1 VKFQEVVVQGGD
13 IRNPE
18 KRERGGA
25 SGGGG
30 QVERLYCLRMTEKI
44 LAILAHFIITVI
56 SSTGYLG
63 VALLMGIESACI
75 PLPSEIIMPF
85 SGYLVYSGRFQLV
98 WVATAGAIGCNL
110 GSAVAYWI
118 GAHGGRPLVERFGRY
133 VLLSRHDL
141 DRTTNFFLKHGSIT
155 VFLARLLPVVR
166 TFIALPAGIAKM
178 PLLRFHIYTFLGS
191 WPWCFALAYVGMR
204 LGRSW
209 ETDPRF
215 KAVFHRFH
223 LGVEAVLLVAII
235 WFVWSHWKQR
245 RAETASAI

>member
-1 VKFQEVVVQGGD
+1 
-13 IRNPE
+13 
-18 KRERGGA
+18 
-25 SGGGG
+25 
-30 QVERLYCLRMTEKI
+30 MTEKI
-44 LAILAHFIITVI
+44 LAVLASFIIAVI
-56 SSTGYLG
+56 SATGYLG
-63 VALLMGIESACI
+63 IALLMGIESACI

-85 SGYLVYSGRFQLV
+85 SGYLVYSGRFHLL

-118 GAHGGRPLVERFGRY
+118 GAHGGRPMVERFGKY

-141 DRTTNFFLKHGSIT
+141 DRTTHFFLKYGSIT

-191 WPWCFALAYVGMR
+191 WPWCFVLAYVGMR

-215 KAVFHRFH
+215 KEVFHRFH
-223 LGVEAVLLVAII
+223 LGVEAVLLAAIV

-245 RAETASAI
+245 TAAA

>member
-1 VKFQEVVVQGGD
+1 MYSFANSMVTKQ
-13 IRNPE
+13 R
-18 KRERGGA
+18 A
-25 SGGGG
+25 SGSFAG
-30 QVERLYCLRMTEKI
+30 VTLYFQRMTEKI
-44 LAILAHFIITVI
+44 LAVLANFIIAVI
-56 SSTGYLG
+56 SATGYLG
-63 VALLMGIESACI
+63 IALLMGIESACI

-85 SGYLVYSGRFQLV
+85 SGYLVYTGRFQLL

-110 GSAVAYWI
+110 GSAVAYWV
-118 GAHGGRPLVERFGRY
+118 GAHGGRPMVERFGKY

-141 DRTTNFFLKHGSIT
+141 DRTTHFFLKYGSIT

-191 WPWCFALAYVGMR
+191 WPWCFGLAYVGMR

-215 KAVFHRFH
+215 KEVFHRFH
-223 LGVEAVLLVAII
+223 LGVEVVLLAAIV

-245 RAETASAI
+245 AAAA

>member
-1 VKFQEVVVQGGD
+1 LGLLGNFRD
-13 IRNPE
+13 
-18 KRERGGA
+18 KRFCHGVLLCQLHGNKA
-25 SGGGG
+25 SGRPGG
-30 QVERLYCLRMTEKI
+30 VTLYFQRMTEKI
-44 LAILAHFIITVI
+44 LAVLASFIIAVI
-56 SSTGYLG
+56 SATGYLG
-63 VALLMGIESACI
+63 IALLMGIESACI

-85 SGYLVYSGRFQLV
+85 SGYLVYSGRFQLL

-110 GSAVAYWI
+110 GSAVAYWV
-118 GAHGGRPLVERFGRY
+118 GAHGGRPMVERFGKY

-141 DRTTNFFLKHGSIT
+141 DRTTNFFLKYGSIT

-191 WPWCFALAYVGMR
+191 WPWCFVLAYVGMR

-215 KAVFHRFH
+215 KEVFHRFH
-223 LGVEAVLLVAII
+223 LGVEVVLLAAIV

-245 RAETASAI
+245 TAAA